1 MKKASRFAAL
11 LAAVMLFG
19 SVAAMPALAAEDV
32 TSTPVPTATAEPT
45 VTPAPT
51 DNGQSAPNNSGS
63 AYIIAQTVTDAA
75 GGEIT
80 TIDRDSRFNLI
91 LRVADYGAYNNF
103 IPADQISARIN
114 SSAFTFTGNAEVGQ
128 LYEEIDANGA
138 GYYSYV
144 LLFRDVIYNGGGN
157 SVPINLSYLN
167 STMAMQQLS
176 VTLGQCVDEDPDTP
190 NLMIR
195 ASSYG
200 NEAVVAG
207 TPFTLTLTL
216 YATGGQ
222 EDLNDVV
229 ISLTLPDGITMTSGS
244 LSSYLGTM
252 APKSTRDVSFSLTP
266 SAGFTGG
273 VANITVNSVGT
284 GADTNKAV
292 TGMSTTISVPVS
304 QPDRFEL
311 GQLEL
316 SDSITLGD
324 SASVT
329 LNFVNKGRNAL
340 SNLEATLSG
349 DNLGADTTVQYIG
362 NLNAGS
368 SNSVDF
374 DMTPTQEGTCNGTI
388 TLTYEDANGTLKT
401 VSKDFSFSVQPAM
414 DYGDS
419 GDMDYNMDDM
429 QPQQTGLPLWAYL
442 AIGAAVIVVVV
453 VIVVLV
459 RKKKKAA
466 ALAKLEEG
474 NDEDI

>member
-1 MKKASRFAAL
+1 MKTFHRIASVLAAAAL
-11 LAAVMLFG
+11 AVSLTA
-19 SVAAMPALAAEDV
+19 VPALAEEGGPA
-32 TSTPVPTATAEPT
+32 S
-45 VTPAPT
+45 PAPEST
-51 DNGQSAPNNSGS
+51 AAPAPDSSGS
-63 AYIIAQTVTDAA
+63 AYLIAQTATDTA
-75 GGEIT
+75 GGEISA
-80 TIDRDSRFNLI
+80 IERDDRFNLV
-91 LRVADYGAYNNF
+91 LRVADYGAYKNY
-103 IPADQISARIN
+103 ITADQISARVN
-114 SSAFTFTGNAEVGQ
+114 SSVFTFTGNAEVGQ
-128 LYEEIDANGA
+128 LYEETDPNGA
-138 GYYSYV
+138 PYYSYV

-157 SVPINLSYLN
+157 TLSINLSYLN
-167 STMAMQQLS
+167 STLEMQQLT
-176 VTLGQCVDEDPDTP
+176 VTLGQCVDEDPSTP

-195 ASSYG
+195 ESGYG
-200 NEAVVAG
+200 SQAIVAG
-207 TPFTLTLTL
+207 TPFDLSLTV
-216 YATGGQ
+216 YATAG
-222 EDLNDVV
+222 EESLNDVV
-229 ISLTLPDGITMTSGS
+229 VSLALPDGITMTSGS

>member
-1 MKKASRFAAL
+1 
-11 LAAVMLFG
+11 
-19 SVAAMPALAAEDV
+19 
-32 TSTPVPTATAEPT
+32 
-45 VTPAPT
+45 
-51 DNGQSAPNNSGS
+51 
-63 AYIIAQTVTDAA
+63 
-75 GGEIT
+75 
-80 TIDRDSRFNLI
+80 
-91 LRVADYGAYNNF
+91 
-103 IPADQISARIN
+103 
-114 SSAFTFTGNAEVGQ
+114 
-128 LYEEIDANGA
+128 
-138 GYYSYV
+138 
-144 LLFRDVIYNGGGN
+144 
-157 SVPINLSYLN
+157 
-167 STMAMQQLS
+167 
-176 VTLGQCVDEDPDTP
+176 
-190 NLMIR
+190 
-195 ASSYG
+195 
-200 NEAVVAG
+200 
-207 TPFTLTLTL
+207 
-216 YATGGQ
+216 
-222 EDLNDVV
+222 
-229 ISLTLPDGITMTSGS
+229 
-244 LSSYLGTM
+244 M

-329 LNFVNKGRNAL
+329 LNFVNKGRDAL

-388 TLTYEDANGTLKT
+388 TLTYEDANGILKT

-414 DYGDS
+414 DYGNS
-419 GDMDYNMDDM
+419 GDMDSNMDDM

-453 VIVVLV
+453 VICLLYTSPSP
-459 RKKKKAA
+459 R
-466 ALAKLEEG
+466 
-474 NDEDI
+474 D

>member
-19 SVAAMPALAAEDV
+19 SVAAMPALAEDA

-51 DNGQSAPNNSGS
+51 DNGPSAPNNSGS

-91 LRVADYGAYNNF
+91 LRVADNGAYNNF
-103 IPADQISARIN
+103 IHADQISARIN

-128 LYEEIDANGA
+128 LYEETDANGA

-167 STMAMQQLS
+167 STMAMQKLS

-222 EDLNDVV
+222 ENLNDVV

-329 LNFVNKGRNAL
+329 LNFVNKGRDAL

-362 NLNAGS
+362 RLNREGKIFADGFQGTVGVLIGQGDRCGGTQKEKGRRTCQAGGR
-368 SNSVDF
+368 
-374 DMTPTQEGTCNGTI
+374 Q
-388 TLTYEDANGTLKT
+388 
-401 VSKDFSFSVQPAM
+401 
-414 DYGDS
+414 
-419 GDMDYNMDDM
+419 
-429 QPQQTGLPLWAYL
+429 
-442 AIGAAVIVVVV
+442 
-453 VIVVLV
+453 
-459 RKKKKAA
+459 R
-466 ALAKLEEG
+466 
-474 NDEDI
+474 

>member
-19 SVAAMPALAAEDV
+19 SVAAMPALAEDV
-32 TSTPVPTATAEPT
+32 TSAPVPTATAEPT

-114 SSAFTFTGNAEVGQ
+114 SSVFTFTGNAEVGQ
-128 LYEEIDANGA
+128 LYEETDANGA

-167 STMAMQQLS
+167 STVAMQQLS

-216 YATGGQ
+216 YASGGQ

-229 ISLTLPDGITMTSGS
+229 ISLTLPDGITMTSGRPEQ
-244 LSSYLGTM
+244 LSGHH

-266 SAGFTGG
+266 SARLYRRRGQHYREQRGHRCRHQQG
-273 VANITVNSVGT
+273 RYRYVHHHLGSG
-284 GADTNKAV
+284 
-292 TGMSTTISVPVS
+292 IS
-304 QPDRFEL
+304 
-311 GQLEL
+311 
-316 SDSITLGD
+316 
-324 SASVT
+324 
-329 LNFVNKGRNAL
+329 
-340 SNLEATLSG
+340 
-349 DNLGADTTVQYIG
+349 
-362 NLNAGS
+362 AG
-368 SNSVDF
+368 
-374 DMTPTQEGTCNGTI
+374 
-388 TLTYEDANGTLKT
+388 
-401 VSKDFSFSVQPAM
+401 
-414 DYGDS
+414 
-419 GDMDYNMDDM
+419 
-429 QPQQTGLPLWAYL
+429 PL
-442 AIGAAVIVVVV
+442 
-453 VIVVLV
+453 
-459 RKKKKAA
+459 
-466 ALAKLEEG
+466 
-474 NDEDI
+474 

>member
-1 MKKASRFAAL
+1 
-11 LAAVMLFG
+11 MLFG
-19 SVAAMPALAAEDV
+19 SVAAMPALAEDV
-32 TSTPVPTATAEPT
+32 TATPAPQVTETPQPTE
-45 VTPAPT
+45 TPAPT
-51 DNGQSAPNNSGS
+51 DNNQTNPNNTGS

-75 GGEIT
+75 GGELA
-80 TIDRDSRFNLI
+80 TIERDSTFNLI
-91 LRVADYGAYNNF
+91 LRIADYGAYNNF
-103 IPADQISARIN
+103 IPAEQISARIN
-114 SSAFTFTGNAEVGQ
+114 SSVFTFTGNAEIGQ
-128 LYEEIDANGA
+128 LYEETDANGVP
-138 GYYSYV
+138 YYSYV

-157 SVPINLSYLN
+157 TLPINLSYLN

-176 VTLGQCVDEDPDTP
+176 VTLGQCVDKDPDTP

-200 NEAVVAG
+200 NEAIVAG

-222 EDLNDVV
+222 ENLDDVV

-252 APKSTRDVSFSLTP
+252 TPKSTRDVNFSLTP

-292 TGMSTTISVPVS
+292 TGMSTTISIPVS

-311 GQLEL
+311 GQMEL
-316 SDSITLGD
+316 SDSITLGE

-349 DNLGADTTVQYIG
+349 TNLGADTTVQYIG
-362 NLNAGS
+362 NLNAGA

-374 DMTPTQEGTCNGTI
+374 DMTPTEQGSASGTI
-388 TLTYEDANGTLKT
+388 TLTYEDSNGTTKT
-401 VSKDFSFSVQPAM
+401 VSKNFSFSVQPAM
-414 DYGDS
+414 DYGDF
-419 GDMDYNMDDM
+419 DDSYYTDNDS
-429 QPQQTGLPLWAYL
+429 QQSGLPVWVYL
-442 AIGAAVIVVVV
+442 LIAAGVVVVVV
-453 VIVVLV
+453 VIVVVV

>member
-19 SVAAMPALAAEDV
+19 SVAAMPALAAEGE
-32 TSTPVPTATAEPT
+32 TSAPVPTATAEPT

-128 LYEEIDANGA
+128 LYEETDANGA

-222 EDLNDVV
+222 ENLNDVV

-244 LSSYLGTM
+244 LSNYLGTM

-414 DYGDS
+414 DYGNS
-419 GDMDYNMDDM
+419 GDMDSNMDDM

-453 VIVVLV
+453 VIIVVV

>member
-19 SVAAMPALAAEDV
+19 SVAAMPALAEDV
-32 TSTPVPTATAEPT
+32 TATPAPQVTETPQPTE
-45 VTPAPT
+45 TPAPT
-51 DNGQSAPNNSGS
+51 DNNQTNPNNTGS

-75 GGEIT
+75 GGELA
-80 TIDRDSRFNLI
+80 TIERDSTFNLI
-91 LRVADYGAYNNF
+91 LRIADYGAYNNF
-103 IPADQISARIN
+103 IPAEQISARIN
-114 SSAFTFTGNAEVGQ
+114 SSIFTFTGNAEIGQ
-128 LYEEIDANGA
+128 LYEETDANGVP
-138 GYYSYV
+138 YYSYV

-157 SVPINLSYLN
+157 TLPINLSYLN

-176 VTLGQCVDEDPDTP
+176 VTLGQCVDKDPDTP

-200 NEAVVAG
+200 NEAIVAG

-222 EDLNDVV
+222 ENLDDVV

-244 LSSYLGTM
+244 LSNYLGTM

-292 TGMSTTISVPVS
+292 TGMSTTISIPVS

-311 GQLEL
+311 GQMEL
-316 SDSITLGD
+316 SDSITLGE

-349 DNLGADTTVQYIG
+349 SNLGADTTVQYIG
-362 NLNAGS
+362 NLNAGA

-374 DMTPTQEGTCNGTI
+374 DMTPTEQGSASGTI
-388 TLTYEDANGTLKT
+388 TLTYEDSNGTTKT
-401 VSKDFSFSVQPAM
+401 VSKNFSFSVQPAM
-414 DYGDS
+414 DYGDF
-419 GDMDYNMDDM
+419 DDSYYTDNDS
-429 QPQQTGLPLWAYL
+429 QQSGLPVWVYL
-442 AIGAAVIVVVV
+442 LIAAGVVVVVV
-453 VIVVLV
+453 VIVVVV

>member
-19 SVAAMPALAAEDV
+19 SVAAMPALAEDV

-51 DNGQSAPNNSGS
+51 DNGPSAPNNSGS

-103 IPADQISARIN
+103 ITADQISARIN
-114 SSAFTFTGNAEVGQ
+114 SAAFTFTGNAEVGQ
-128 LYEEIDANGA
+128 LYETTDANGA

-157 SVPINLSYLN
+157 TVDINLSYLN
-167 STMAMQQLS
+167 STMAMQHPEGI
-176 VTLGQCVDEDPDTP
+176 TLGQCVDKDPDTP

-222 EDLNDVV
+222 ENLNDVV

-244 LSSYLGTM
+244 LSNYLGTM

-329 LNFVNKGRNAL
+329 LNFVNKGRDAL

-414 DYGDS
+414 DYGNS
-419 GDMDYNMDDM
+419 GDMDSNMDDM

-453 VIVVLV
+453 VIIVVV

>member
-19 SVAAMPALAAEDV
+19 SVAAMPALAEDV

-128 LYEEIDANGA
+128 LYEETDANGA

-222 EDLNDVV
+222 ENLNDVV

-329 LNFVNKGRNAL
+329 LNFVNKGRDAL

-374 DMTPTQEGTCNGTI
+374 DMTPTQEGTCNGTMI
-388 TLTYEDANGTLKT
+388 DTPLLGFDENEDEFGDNTIKNGLYHY
-401 VSKDFSFSVQPAM
+401 FINHQ
-414 DYGDS
+414 GD
-419 GDMDYNMDDM
+419 G
-429 QPQQTGLPLWAYL
+429 Q
-442 AIGAAVIVVVV
+442 VIIVDNLN
-453 VIVVLV
+453 VIP
-459 RKKKKAA
+459 
-466 ALAKLEEG
+466 
-474 NDEDI
+474 EDIDFEAKGINVVTYHKDEKDGHVYGFMPSWRKDLPKE